1 MKPSAQELRKAGGRL
16 LASPGAVFVAV
27 LTAGL
32 AIGSL
37 GHHTGLYRA
46 KAAPGWRSNVV
57 LACPRSGAPAHS
69 IAAEATSSASTSRHD
84 NSANASNS
92 SADSPA
98 ADAANADVSP
108 EKHPTGQ
115 TGKSAS
121 GSNFSVPLPD
131 FNAPELS
138 RFISPL

>member
-1 MKPSAQELRKAGGRL
+1 MSPIERELRKAGARL

-32 AIGSL
+32 ATASL
-37 GHHTGLYRA
+37 GHHTGLYGANAGSGR
-46 KAAPGWRSNVV
+46 RSSVV
-57 LACPRSGAPAHS
+57 LACPRTSAPAHS
-69 IAAEATSSASTSRHD
+69 RAAGASSSAATSRQSSSASAL
-84 NSANASNS
+84 NSG
-92 SADSPA
+92 ADSPA
-98 ADAANADVSP
+98 ASVANADVSP

-115 TGKSAS
+115 SGKSAS
-121 GSNFSVPLPD
+121 GGLSLPMPD